1 MDGLVG
7 ATPELLVRCE
17 RGLVTS
23 RVLAGTIQRT
33 GDDEHDLA
41 LEHELIVT
49 GSSDYHGTGKPNVPG
64 EYTTTDEMVGRIIAR
79 ATGSAP
85 VFP

>member
-1 MDGLVG
+1 MLPMGVLRHLIDLGLGGFEIDHRENTEDGKQ
-7 ATPELLVRCE
+7 
-17 RGLVTS
+17 
-23 RVLAGTIQRT
+23 VLRK
-33 GDDEHDLA
+33 LA